1 MSGVTKITQVMNAYA
16 ELRSGKKLSDFDDI
30 GVCGSHYAS
39 YDPHTRMRARMCERT
54 CVHVCVSAHAC
65 TQRRNLRNGVLYMP
79 ESPLFIVL
87 CSLLLSL
94 FFCVTNK
101 KRVVTDSNFLKIQTI
116 SKGGFF
122 EIV

>member
-1 MSGVTKITQVMNAYA
+1 MIMGFELRRVTQGYA
-16 ELRSGKKLSDFDDI
+16 ELRTAQKAMGFDNI
-30 GVCGSHYAS
+30 EGGVGCYAS
-39 YDPHTRMRARMCERT
+39 YDPHARMRMC
-54 CVHVCVSAHAC
+54 VCASTHAC
-65 TQRRNLRNGVLYMP
+65 TQRRNLRNGVLP
-79 ESPLFIVL
+79 IPLHPLFIVL

>member
-1 MSGVTKITQVMNAYA
+1 MSGAAKITQVMNAYA
-16 ELRSGKKLSDFDDI
+16 ELRSDKKLSNLHDI

-39 YDPHTRMRARMCERT
+39 YDPQARMRMC
-54 CVHVCVSAHAC
+54 VCASAHAC

-94 FFCVTNK
+94 FFCVTKK

>member
-1 MSGVTKITQVMNAYA
+1 MSGAAKITQVMNAYA
-16 ELRSGKKLSDFDDI
+16 ELRSDKKLSSIDDI
-30 GVCGSHYAS
+30 GVCSSHYAS
-39 YDPHTRMRARMCERT
+39 YDPHARMRMC
-54 CVHVCVSAHAC
+54 VCASTHAC
-65 TQRRNLRNGVLYMP
+65 TQRRNLRNGVLP
-79 ESPLFIVL
+79 IPLHPLFIVL

-116 SKGGFF
+116 SKRIFF

>member
-1 MSGVTKITQVMNAYA
+1 MSGAIVVTQVMNTYA
-16 ELRSGKKLSDFDDI
+16 ELRSDKKLSSLDDI
-30 GVCGSHYAS
+30 GVCGSNYAS
-39 YDPHTRMRARMCERT
+39 YDPHARMRM
-54 CVHVCVSAHAC
+54 HVCVSAHTC

-101 KRVVTDSNFLKIQTI
+101 KKVVTDSNFLKIQTI
-116 SKGGFF
+116 SKRIFF

>member
-1 MSGVTKITQVMNAYA
+1 MSGAAKIRQLMNAYA
-16 ELRSGKKLSDFDDI
+16 ELRSDKKLSNLDDI

-39 YDPHTRMRARMCERT
+39 YDPHARMRMC
-54 CVHVCVSAHAC
+54 VCASAHAC

-94 FFCVTNK
+94 FFCVTKK
-101 KRVVTDSNFLKIQTI
+101 KRVVTDNTFLKIQTI

>member
-1 MSGVTKITQVMNAYA
+1 MSGAIVVMQAMNTYA
-16 ELRSGKKLSDFDDI
+16 ELRSGKKLSNLDDI

-39 YDPHTRMRARMCERT
+39 YDPHARMRMC
-54 CVHVCVSAHAC
+54 VCASAHAC

-87 CSLLLSL
+87 CCLLLSL

-101 KRVVTDSNFLKIQTI
+101 KRVVTDSKFLKIQTI